1 MVAMVAMAAMM
12 TSEDYIVGF
21 EYQGERIVFL
31 ELHGKSMAWDIW
43 RISGYYKPGFAKTL
57 LFYSQAAYD
66 EFLCRMS
73 GRCLMGGE
81 ALADWSRLVDSYRN
95 NSELNICA

>member
-1 MVAMVAMAAMM
+1 MA
-12 TSEDYIVGF
+12 TSADYTGF

-31 ELHGKSMAWDIW
+31 ELHGKSMAWNIW

-66 EFLCRMS
+66 EFVSRMA
-73 GRCLMGGE
+73 GKCLMGGE

-95 NSELNICA
+95 NSELNIALDNRTN

>member
-1 MVAMVAMAAMM
+1 M
-12 TSEDYIVGF
+12 TSADYKGF

-31 ELHGKSMAWDIW
+31 ELHGKSMSRDIW

-66 EFLCRMS
+66 EFLCRMAD
-73 GRCLMGGE
+73 RCMMGKEMYAEWAGLNE
-81 ALADWSRLVDSYRN
+81 NRN
-95 NSELNICA
+95 NTLDNRTN

>member
-1 MVAMVAMAAMM
+1 MM
-12 TSEDYIVGF
+12 TSEVYIVGF

-31 ELHGKSMAWDIW
+31 ELHGKSMAWNIW

-57 LFYSQAAYD
+57 LFYSQAAFD
-66 EFLCRMS
+66 GFLCRMA

-95 NSELNICA
+95 NSKLNICA

>member
-1 MVAMVAMAAMM
+1 MA
-12 TSEDYIVGF
+12 TSADYTGF

-43 RISGYYKPGFAKTL
+43 RISGYYKPGLAKTL

-66 EFLCRMS
+66 EFVSRMADS
-73 GRCLMGGE
+73 CMMGDRTYAEWAGFN
-81 ALADWSRLVDSYRN
+81 DNRN
-95 NSELNICA
+95 NMLDNRAN